1 MRTFEYKGFTT
12 AGQSRRGLI
21 EALDAKDAREKLAAQ
36 GVLAER
42 VTIAGETGSHRH
54 GWKTDFGLETRA
66 MIYRE
71 LGALLRAGLP
81 LEHAL
86 ETLLESPELG
96 QDRSKIAGILDRIRE
111 GGSFAD
117 ALKDAGRGVTP
128 FEQAVVQVGER
139 AATLEI
145 ILERLADFLE
155 EQERLHDK
163 VQTALIYPLII
174 LSVAVAI
181 AVMMFGIMIP
191 RVAAL
196 LAETNMELPALTR
209 GVMAFS
215 HWVMPVLFLLL
226 VVGAGIGIFYRHKAD
241 GQGIALSQRIL
252 LRLPFVRRAYTALVS
267 LRFART
273 LAVLLEG
280 GVSLV
285 EGILLSGKATG
296 NTEIANQTER
306 AAELIQQGESLANAI
321 RTVDGLNPSL
331 AGWIQAGET
340 GGRLAPLLENAA
352 DRYQQQW
359 DKSVARGLS
368 LLEPLLILGVW
379 GLVFVIAL
387 AILLPVMSLNNA
399 LM

>member
-21 EALDAKDAREKLAAQ
+21 EALDPKDAREKLAAQ

-42 VTIAGETGSHRH
+42 VSIAGETGSRQY
-54 GWKTDFGLETRA
+54 GWKTNFNLETRA

-71 LGALLRAGLP
+71 LSALLRAGLP
-81 LEHAL
+81 LERAL

-96 QDRSKIAGILDRIRE
+96 QNRSRIAGILDQIRE

-174 LSVAVAI
+174 LGVAVAI
-181 AVMMFGIMIP
+181 AVMMFGVMIP
-191 RVAAL
+191 RIAAL

-215 HWVMPVLFLLL
+215 HWVMPVLLFLL
-226 VVGAGIGIFYRHKAD
+226 VAGAGIGIFYRHKAD
-241 GQGIALSQRIL
+241 GQGIVLSQRIL

-296 NTEIANQTER
+296 NTGIAIQTEH

-321 RTVDGLNPSL
+321 RTVDGLNASL

-340 GGRLAPLLENAA
+340 GGRLASLLENAA

-368 LLEPLLILGVW
+368 LLEPLLILGVG